1 MLGLDYIIE
10 DNKMIIFSS
19 IASFGLIEIS
29 IIVYQNISECKNLEE
44 RR

>member
-10 DNKMIIFSS
+10 DNKIIIFSS
-19 IASFGLIEIS
+19 IASFDLIEIS